1 MKAGIG
7 YFLPTA
13 GKRLGDKYVLLEI
26 LGDGTHG
33 WVFRA
38 QRLSDDEIVAVKIP
52 KELSRDD
59 SALAEGKELLGV
71 PGHPNVVRILDM
83 GRVPPGREWYAIE
96 MEYFPSES
104 LAQKL
109 EQRSHHFGNTYLR
122 LFDIYTQVLE
132 AVAFLA
138 SLEPPISH
146 GDIKPHNV
154 LVGEGGKVKLTDFGS
169 SALPDEIYLR
179 TRENGGTVLYAAPE
193 FSDCTSRKGSFVEL
207 LRGDIYS
214 LGVMLYQLTTGELPH
229 NTQAQV
235 RRHAPF
241 PKPSEVNQR
250 ISPVLEKVI
259 LTCLRRDPGERFPSV
274 GALQDAFSQASRH
287 QLEYEPTPHLSA
299 ADQGTIDWS
308 TEVLQAMEQ
317 GHFGRAARAAE
328 QERKRSGDINAL
340 ALQLNAL
347 FRDKRWTAFASLFEE
362 VATTTELDGDSG
374 AGIRLQAIRVY
385 LKLRDLD
392 KASSLLEA
400 SRVNGE
406 MCLEQGLC
414 EASIAGMQAKYEN
427 ARALLEDL
435 NRSFP
440 RNIQV
445 LSRLVQVCEQQR
457 DYQASAGF
465 LRVALKLSPND
476 EKLSE
481 KRNRYQ
487 ALGAW

>member
-1 MKAGIG
+1 
-7 YFLPTA
+7 
-13 GKRLGDKYVLLEI
+13 
-26 LGDGTHG
+26 
-33 WVFRA
+33 
-38 QRLSDDEIVAVKIP
+38 
-52 KELSRDD
+52 
-59 SALAEGKELLGV
+59 
-71 PGHPNVVRILDM
+71 
-83 GRVPPGREWYAIE
+83 
-96 MEYFPSES
+96 
-104 LAQKL
+104 
-109 EQRSHHFGNTYLR
+109 
-122 LFDIYTQVLE
+122 
-132 AVAFLA
+132 
-138 SLEPPISH
+138 
-146 GDIKPHNV
+146 
-154 LVGEGGKVKLTDFGS
+154 
-169 SALPDEIYLR
+169 
-179 TRENGGTVLYAAPE
+179 
-193 FSDCTSRKGSFVEL
+193 
-207 LRGDIYS
+207 
-214 LGVMLYQLTTGELPH
+214 MLYQLTTGELPH

-250 ISPVLEKVI
+250 ISPVLENVI
-259 LTCLRRDPGERFPSV
+259 LTCLRRDPGERFSSV
-274 GALQDAFSQASRH
+274 GALQDAFSQASQH
-287 QLEYEPTPHLSA
+287 QLEYEPTPHLA
-299 ADQGTIDWS
+299 AAGQGTIDWS

-317 GHFGRAARAAE
+317 GHFGRAAQAAE
-328 QERKRSGDINAL
+328 QERRRSGDINAL

-400 SRVNGE
+400 SRVKGE
-406 MCLEQGLC
+406 MGLEHGLC
-414 EASIAGMQAKYEN
+414 EASIAGMQANYEN